1 MFSFRKFKK
10 AIDNYSEWTIAY
22 TRSMRNPMLG
32 FTTAINAAF
41 TMIIA
46 FGVFMSRK
54 GTTPELLLNLIFYI
68 IITPVITMT
77 LNKVMY
83 AGENEML
90 VTDSLNR
97 IDQILQLK
105 PLPVPEQT
113 KESQDNSITLEHC
126 LFLCRKRKACGG

>member
-1 MFSFRKFKK
+1 
-10 AIDNYSEWTIAY
+10 
-22 TRSMRNPMLG
+22 MRNPMLG

-83 AGENEML
+83 AGEN
-90 VTDSLNR
+90 DAG
-97 IDQILQLK
+97 DGQLK
-105 PLPVPEQT
+105 P
-113 KESQDNSITLEHC
+113 H
-126 LFLCRKRKACGG
+126 